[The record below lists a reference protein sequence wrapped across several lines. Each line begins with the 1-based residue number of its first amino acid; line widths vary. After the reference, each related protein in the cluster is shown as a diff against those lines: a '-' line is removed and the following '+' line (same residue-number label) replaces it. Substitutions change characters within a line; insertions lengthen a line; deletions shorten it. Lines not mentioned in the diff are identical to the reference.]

1 MIDSA
6 NDILAKLKADPQLM
20 SYVGLYDFGSG
31 ITQDALVVLSSNQQ
45 VPGVKEVV
53 GLEVVINRIPD
64 TSTKAVISGCL
75 IRQKIWTIY
84 LVQYE
89 NSEPDIAVQAAD
101 RLTEL
106 APGTKYSQLGNGFS
120 DMSGIDQ
127 VVVRIPAFAQ
137 LLDPAEL

>member
-1 MIDSA
+1 VIDSA
-6 NDILAKLKADPQLM
+6 NDILAKLKADPQFM

-106 APGTKYSQLGNGFS
+106 APGAKYSQLGNGFS